1 MTMMNEHGVTISLA
15 SQREGLGLTLGAQGF
30 SIALD

>member
-1 MTMMNEHGVTISLA
+1 VTINLA

-30 SIALD
+30 QIALD